1 MFICQYCGRSHQ
13 TTVPDTRFCSTN
25 CRQNQE
31 QFFVTSGYTPDGG
44 PTILDYS
51 LTEADYLAHHWVAF
65 SKRAAQLVQEE
76 EESDDEEA
84 ITQKKDA
91 LLEELARGNSV
102 AEKIYGIT
110 RPYSN
115 STGSGAGKVR

>member
-25 CRQNQE
+25 CRQQQE
-31 QFFVTSGYTPDGG
+31 LFFVASGYTPEGG

-65 SKRAAQLVQEE
+65 SKRAAQLVQEA

-84 ITQKKDA
+84 VTRKKDV
-91 LLEELARGNSV
+91 LLEDLARGNSV
-102 AEKIYGIT
+102 AEKIHRLT
-110 RPYSN
+110 NPHSYS
-115 STGSGAGKVR
+115 TCPDAGKAG